1 MKRFF
6 FFVLLSLFSFSSFA
20 QTADLKTDSF
30 KVEGNCGMCKKR
42 IEDAAY
48 IKGVK
53 RADWNKDSQTLVV
66 IYKPSKTSAEAIQQH
81 IAGVGHNAGTA
92 VAKEADYKA
101 LPDCCQYKT
110 NSCNH

>member
-6 FFVLLSLFSFSSFA
+6 FFILISLFSFSAFA
-20 QTADLKTDSF
+20 QKDAVKTDTF
-30 KVEGNCGMCKKR
+30 KVEGNCDMCKKR

-53 RADWNKDSQTLVV
+53 RADWTADNHMLVV
-66 IYKPSKTSAEAIQQH
+66 TYRTDKTNLEAIQKN
-81 IAGVGHNAGTA
+81 IAKAGHNAGEV
-92 VAKEADYKA
+92 VAEEGDYNN